1 MKSICV
7 PHSSFTRANSRS
19 SPWAL
24 RRGDPQLP
32 LTLGGPEESSQSPP
46 PLLKKEL
53 TLRMAGNQGE
63 KGSPVS

>member
-1 MKSICV
+1 MCPALPSQGLILGAPPGLSEGV
-7 PHSSFTRANSRS
+7 TPSFPSLLEGQRNLLRA
-19 SPWAL
+19 
-24 RRGDPQLP
+24 
-32 LTLGGPEESSQSPP
+32 PP